1 MDIKAICTLSKTVV
15 GLQPSTQAVLW
26 QLVASTQDVG
36 YVTSIGQESIAKYT
50 GFSIRTVA
58 RAFDELRDNNVIAHN
73 GWSKSHGVNTW
84 RIDIHATDGRSIKD
98 LRAADGVSI
107 KALHAIRDHRHAT
120 CDERRATGGVHTK
133 STKSTNGEKSRPT
146 EVVASLSEHRE
157 KNKEAWR
164 DAEKKVNDNAGKQVH
179 KRAAG

>member
-58 RAFDELRDNNVIAHN
+58 RAFDELRDNSIIAHN

-84 RIDIHATDGRSIKD
+84 RIDIHATDGRSIAD

-107 KALHAIRDHRHAT
+107 QALHAIRDHRHAT
-120 CDERRATGGVHTK
+120 CDERRATHGMHTK
-133 STKSTNGEKSRPT
+133 STKITNGEKSRPT
-146 EVVASLSEHRE
+146 EVVASLSEHKE
-157 KNKEAWR
+157 KNEEAWR
-164 DAEKKVNDNAGKQVH
+164 EMKKKIDDAASRRLH
-179 KRAAG
+179 KRAAS